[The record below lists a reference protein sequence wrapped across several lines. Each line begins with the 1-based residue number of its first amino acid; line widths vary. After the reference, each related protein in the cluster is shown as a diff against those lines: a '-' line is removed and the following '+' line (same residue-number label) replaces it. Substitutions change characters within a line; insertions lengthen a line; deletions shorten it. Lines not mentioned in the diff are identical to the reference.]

1 MSQETEQQQTVAL
14 LRRDFELATTGER
27 LSEAELLQLLAD
39 EVDHLIERRMEWLLS
54 LMYRMDIDESRVQ
67 AAISPLAKEPANVGL
82 ARLILERQQQRV
94 RTKQSY
100 KPEDLGEEWEW

>member
-1 MSQETEQQQTVAL
+1 MSQESEQQLTLAL
-14 LRRDFELATTGER
+14 LRRDFELAPTAEQ

-67 AAISPLAKEPANVGL
+67 AAISPLAPEPANIGL

-94 RTKQSY
+94 HTKQTY
-100 KPEDLGEEWEW
+100 KPEDLGEEWDW